1 MSGEQWRGW
10 LARSRRVI
18 ADAPFGAVTEP
29 IRQAT
34 PKDVGYMPTEVPISA
49 G

>member
-1 MSGEQWRGW
+1 VAG
-10 LARSRRVI
+10 LARPEPAVI

-34 PKDVGYMPTEVPISA
+34 PKDVGYHA
-49 G
+49 H